1 MKDGQ
6 NDIYYAAGSDLATL
20 QSLPQVTAVTAK
32 GYSVLLMTDS
42 VDEFVVKLMNDY
54 DGKKL
59 KSVSSEDL
67 GIETEE
73 EKQASKEK
81 TDSSKD
87 LLEEVKKALGTN
99 VAEVRL
105 SGMLGDYPSGLSA
118 KGELSIEMAKVLS
131 AMPGNEKI
139 RAQYVLELNPS
150 HPMFSRLESLLTSDK
165 EKFGRLCVLLFTE
178 AMLTVGIHPENPS
191 EFVKLVNEF
200 IA

>member
-1 MKDGQ
+1 
-6 NDIYYAAGSDLATL
+6 
-20 QSLPQVTAVTAK
+20 
-32 GYSVLLMTDS
+32 
-42 VDEFVVKLMNDY
+42 
-54 DGKKL
+54 
-59 KSVSSEDL
+59 
-67 GIETEE
+67 
-73 EKQASKEK
+73 
-81 TDSSKD
+81 
-87 LLEEVKKALGTN
+87 
-99 VAEVRL
+99 
-105 SGMLGDYPSGLSA
+105 MLGDYPSGLSA

-150 HPMFSRLESLLTSDK
+150 HPMFARLESLLTSDK